1 MAYSLFLSPIGII
14 LFFCV
19 RDSKR
24 IKNVVHSYICD
35 CTSLEYSSTFE
46 SRSDLSVDS
55 AYILIRGSVPL
66 GLSISQVCSS
76 IHIFA
81 PSSVSTFLGLPC
93 SMHFFITL
101 STISLEGH
109 ANLVLYWKVCGSCA
123 MCWEN
128 DLSDAAIISSTS
140 AVDIAPSLTSFSGP
154 YIKPPFSSS
163 PSKHLRFT
171 ISLDTSTL
179 PTLV

>member
-1 MAYSLFLSPIGII
+1 MVYSLLFLSPIGII
-14 LFFCV
+14 SFFCV

-35 CTSLEYSSTFE
+35 CTSLWYSSTFE

-66 GLSISQVCSS
+66 GLSISQVSSS

-93 SMHFFITL
+93 SMHVLITL
-101 STISLEGH
+101 STTSLEGH
-109 ANLVLYWKVCGSCA
+109 TNLVLYWKVC
-123 MCWEN
+123 
-128 DLSDAAIISSTS
+128 
-140 AVDIAPSLTSFSGP
+140 
-154 YIKPPFSSS
+154 
-163 PSKHLRFT
+163 
-171 ISLDTSTL
+171 
-179 PTLV
+179 